1 MKLSTKYLLNIIA
14 SVFFFPIAFLGV
26 NFVYYMTLTYIIG
39 NQSETHYEP
48 GQLEKQWTNDIGN
61 LKGKSN
67 EEIIS
72 SFEKMKQYKDSHVIW
87 LNNAGNVLFSTS
99 PRFAEGKTNLTVSD
113 AIQTLNQDDEE
124 YLLLYQYLNGKEDS
138 GYAILE
144 TPHSLIG
151 TQWEVM
157 RTKYSYLWFI
167 AMLAVCSLFVF
178 NSWMFFKKLHKR
190 LIELQKHMTKQDENG
205 MPKPLVI
212 KQFDELGQ
220 VEHSFNQMVDK
231 LRISRR
237 KEQDEAEIRK
247 NLIAG
252 LSHDLRTPL
261 TIIRGHTFS
270 LRDENIS
277 EKGKHS
283 LQMIND
289 KISFIGDLIDNLS
302 SFTLLAA
309 SKLPI
314 FKERSD
320 ILKILRSS
328 LSAWYPIFE
337 KKHFVIDIDLK
348 EPIVWEV
355 DETWLKRILDNIFQ
369 NIIRHADSGKFVS
382 VQTKQMDGRQVLLI
396 KDKGPGI
403 DTESENKGAG
413 IGLSIIGMML
423 KQMDLES
430 EVKSSSAGTLF
441 MIYKAEKS
449 GKSL

>member
-1 MKLSTKYLLNIIA
+1 
-14 SVFFFPIAFLGV
+14 
-26 NFVYYMTLTYIIG
+26 
-39 NQSETHYEP
+39 
-48 GQLEKQWTNDIGN
+48 
-61 LKGKSN
+61 
-67 EEIIS
+67 
-72 SFEKMKQYKDSHVIW
+72 
-87 LNNAGNVLFSTS
+87 
-99 PRFAEGKTNLTVSD
+99 
-113 AIQTLNQDDEE
+113 
-124 YLLLYQYLNGKEDS
+124 
-138 GYAILE
+138 
-144 TPHSLIG
+144 
-151 TQWEVM
+151 
-157 RTKYSYLWFI
+157 
-167 AMLAVCSLFVF
+167 
-178 NSWMFFKKLHKR
+178 
-190 LIELQKHMTKQDENG
+190 

-320 ILKILRSS
+320 I
-328 LSAWYPIFE
+328 
-337 KKHFVIDIDLK
+337 
-348 EPIVWEV
+348 
-355 DETWLKRILDNIFQ
+355 
-369 NIIRHADSGKFVS
+369 
-382 VQTKQMDGRQVLLI
+382 
-396 KDKGPGI
+396 
-403 DTESENKGAG
+403 
-413 IGLSIIGMML
+413 
-423 KQMDLES
+423 
-430 EVKSSSAGTLF
+430 
-441 MIYKAEKS
+441 
-449 GKSL
+449 